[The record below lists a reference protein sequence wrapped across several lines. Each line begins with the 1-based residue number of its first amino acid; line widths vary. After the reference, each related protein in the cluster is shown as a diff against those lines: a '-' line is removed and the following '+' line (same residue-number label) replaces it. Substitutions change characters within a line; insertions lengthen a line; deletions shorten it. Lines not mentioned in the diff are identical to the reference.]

1 MFRDNNNIMSLLLY
15 PLRPPISIISTRVE
29 TLSNNRNLAKALPV
43 LSLFLTR
50 PLSLI
55 PTRTDSS
62 GNSGGGPHGSAGGS
76 VDFIIRI
83 SDGLASLPACQ
94 RGQRERVIL
103 HMRRKGPNRYNT
115 GGTGAGGRRS
125 DNDGWRGEKT
135 S

>member
-1 MFRDNNNIMSLLLY
+1 MFRNNNIMSLLLY

-29 TLSNNRNLAKALPV
+29 TLSNNRNQAKALPV
-43 LSLFLTR
+43 LSLFLT
-50 PLSLI
+50 LSLI

-83 SDGLASLPACQ
+83 SDGLASLPASQ

-115 GGTGAGGRRS
+115 GGAGAGGRRS
-125 DNDGWRGEKT
+125 VNDGWRGEKT